1 MKRAPLRRIAGIVAM
16 LALGV
21 ASSPAVAASE
31 NPSETGRGWG
41 SAIACAAC
49 VAGAGLAIAG
59 GPATLLIAVNT
70 PGSAVAV
77 MACAASCYEAFQ

>member
-1 MKRAPLRRIAGIVAM
+1 MRSAPLRRIAGVAAM

-21 ASSPAVAASE
+21 ASSPGVGASE
-31 NPSETGRGWG
+31 NPSGTGKGWG

-59 GPATLLIAVNT
+59 GPATLIIAVNA